1 MKTVFFDID
10 TQFDFLYP
18 GGALYVPG
26 AEGIIATVAA
36 LNRYAAQHGI
46 PVVSTTDAHLEDDPE
61 FRQWPPHC
69 VAGTFGQSKTPETL
83 LERRVVVPN
92 SSDAGSAAGLEHAQQ
107 IILEKRS
114 VDVFAARNVG
124 RVLDALHAEEY
135 VVYGVVTEICVLTA
149 CRGLLRTGKPVTVV
163 TDAVKELTTQGS
175 AAALEEIRSAGGRL
189 AAAEILQRE
198 SQQHPDL

>member
-18 GGALYVPG
+18 GGALYVAG
-26 AEGIIATVAA
+26 AERIIVTVAA
-36 LNRYAAQHGI
+36 LNRYAARHGI
-46 PVVSTTDAHLEDDPE
+46 PVVSTMDAHLEDDPE

-69 VAGTFGQSKTPETL
+69 VAGTFGQIKAPETL

-92 SSDAGSAAGLEHAQQ
+92 SSGTGWAARVEGAQQ

-114 VDVFAARNVG
+114 VDVFAARNIG
-124 RVLDALHAEEY
+124 PVLDALHADEY

-149 CRGLLRTGKPVTVV
+149 CRGLLRTGKPVTVL
-163 TDAVKELTTQGS
+163 TDAVKELTTEAS
-175 AAALEEIRSAGGRL
+175 AAALEDIQSAGGRL
-189 AAAEILQRE
+189 ATSAEILHR
-198 SQQHPDL
+198 